1 MCKKLYSQI
10 VIQLN
15 IQIDGLQH
23 KIFIVLNDPYLK
35 KKKLCLQDV
44 PNPVALEPCAG
55 NKAAVLTLLVR
66 QPTGNDRYTPHG
78 YSGTI

>member
-1 MCKKLYSQI
+1 M
-10 VIQLN
+10 
-15 IQIDGLQH
+15 
-23 KIFIVLNDPYLK
+23 
-35 KKKLCLQDV
+35 CLQDV

-78 YSGTI
+78 YSGLYITHVF

>member
-1 MCKKLYSQI
+1 MLKLE
-10 VIQLN
+10 
-15 IQIDGLQH
+15 
-23 KIFIVLNDPYLK
+23 VLNK
-35 KKKLCLQDV
+35 RSNNCLQDV

-78 YSGTI
+78 YSGTIHYYYLQPSQNIYNRYKKHTKIK

>member
-1 MCKKLYSQI
+1 MNTQI
-10 VIQLN
+10 E
-15 IQIDGLQH
+15 GLLF
-23 KIFIVLNDPYLK
+23 KILFVLNDLCIK
-35 KKKLCLQDV
+35 EKKLCFQDV

-78 YSGTI
+78 YSGTL